1 MAGFFNTNWD
11 IGNSFNSPYGSNQQQ
26 QNIFGTNPMDQGRYV
41 GNPNHSNMPPRGVIS
56 NTGMVNPQYNL
67 YNQPTDMGGGNAFSG
82 NTTGGS
88 GTAEFARQGL
98 ELQRRKADPNDP
110 IYGVN
115 ARKSPGQIP
124 KGAARPTY
132 ARPPSELMN
141 PNSPTYKPGLE
152 EQWLERN
159 GGNPQIGDNG
169 FTQALPRPGVQ
180 PPVNLWGAPTG
191 YDPSQQQNI
200 FNPYS
205 LGNNQYYNPYSFGG
219 INTGTQ
225 DGTGEVP
232 WWQNYNTG
240 GTGVTPPTVTPP
252 TTPTQPTGNG
262 GGGGRQGKDLTYAE
276 TIKEM
281 GLYPNAEKAFEA
293 GDNQAAYRQD
303 HMQWRSGTGAWA
315 GNGKKAGESDGD
327 YPGRTVGNNVIK
339 GDKQRMAELMGLGNL
354 FMGNGNGMLKRTPND
369 RGGNDYTV
377 AGDGT
382 FVTPGG
388 TTVETQLTRDS
399 NLAAQEAF
407 QGFNSD
413 MLRKGNRLPFGENTN
428 IFGPAAPNGEQLSQ
442 TMVAQDDSGMFS
454 ISDIPNSY
462 SNIRGGDR
470 SGPAPTIQPAP
481 TTQYEAGP
489 AETRYGVNNSR
500 ELIESN
506 LFGVNKP
513 TAVEDAYNQ
522 RRFLS
527 MRQES
532 EKQAAMAES
541 KRAAEKYE
549 AQNRARETA
558 QVQARADR
566 AAQDR
571 QDAARRAQAQA
582 QDKAQKQ
589 AKAAADAKRAKEA
602 ANAAAAARQRQNNKY
617 STGPVAPRPSTGT
630 GGSSSGRGGRKGR
643 TTPKAKPKKTTTTRR
658 YTGRYGL

>member
-1 MAGFFNTNWD
+1 MAGQANGGQVVPPKGVNT
-11 IGNSFNSPYGSNQQQ
+11 GNPSG
-26 QNIFGTNPMDQGRYV
+26 NPMDMGRYV
-41 GNPNHSNMPPRGVIS
+41 GNPNHIAQQQAVQNPNHPMYMP
-56 NTGMVNPQYNL
+56 
-67 YNQPTDMGGGNAFSG
+67 QPTDMGGGNAFSG

-88 GTAEFARQGL
+88 GSRFPTGDISGEIGG
-98 ELQRRKADPNDP
+98 
-110 IYGVN
+110 IG
-115 ARKSPGQIP
+115 
-124 KGAARPTY
+124 RPTY
-132 ARPPSELMN
+132 ARPPSEFMN
-141 PNSPTYKPGLE
+141 PDSPNYKPGLE
-152 EQWLERN
+152 EQWLGLNQGGVPNTPEGFGKDGRPLPATPEYMKGFVPPRQQTMDSRMYTLN
-159 GGNPQIGDNG
+159 GKQMSGSSTYISALKQHLESIGQGNLFSEGLQNSNLTGQSSS
-169 FTQALPRPGVQ
+169 T
-180 PPVNLWGAPTG
+180 PVNLWGAPTG

-369 RGGNDYTV
+369 KGGNDYTV

-413 MLRKGNRLPFGENTN
+413 MLRRGNRLPFGENTN

-470 SGPAPTIQPAP
+470 SGSAPTIQPAP

-522 RRFLS
+522 RRFLL
-527 MRQES
+527 MKQES

-541 KRAAEKYE
+541 KRAAEEYE
-549 AQNRARETA
+549 AKNRAE
-558 QVQARADR
+558 
-566 AAQDR
+566 AA
-571 QDAARRAQAQA
+571 
-582 QDKAQKQ
+582 
-589 AKAAADAKRAKEA
+589 AKAAADA
-602 ANAAAAARQRQNNKY
+602 AAAQKRKNDNY
-617 STGPVAPRPSTGT
+617 ETGYVPPNIFTSGT
-630 GGSSSGRGGRKGR
+630 GGSSSGRGSRGGR
-643 TTPKAKPKKTTTTRR
+643 RR
-658 YTGRYGL
+658 

>member
-11 IGNSFNSPYGSNQQQ
+11 TGNSFNSPYGSNQQ

-41 GNPNHSNMPPRGVIS
+41 GNPNHIA
-56 NTGMVNPQYNL
+56 QQQL
-67 YNQPTDMGGGNAFSG
+67 GGGGGVVGGQFRPPP
-82 NTTGGS
+82 TTW
-88 GTAEFARQGL
+88 
-98 ELQRRKADPNDP
+98 
-110 IYGVN
+110 
-115 ARKSPGQIP
+115 
-124 KGAARPTY
+124 
-132 ARPPSELMN
+132 ARPPSELTD
-141 PNSPTYKPGLE
+141 PNSPTYKTGLE
-152 EQWLERN
+152 EQWLGLN
-159 GGNPQIGDNG
+159 QGGVPNTREGVGKDGRPLPAVPEYMKGFNPSGQHTMDSRMYTLDGKQMTGGSSYIAALRKHLESIGQGNLLDG
-169 FTQALPRPGVQ
+169 GTYTPSTLTT

-225 DGTGEVP
+225 GGTGEVP

-262 GGGGRQGKDLTYAE
+262 GGGGGQGKDLTYAE

-369 RGGNDYTV
+369 RSGNDYTV

-413 MLRKGNRLPFGENTN
+413 MLRRGNRLPFGENTN

-454 ISDIPNSY
+454 ISDIPSYSPY

-470 SGPAPTIQPAP
+470 SGSAPA
-481 TTQYEAGP
+481 TQYEAGP
-489 AETRYGVNNSR
+489 AEMTIAEVNALAGYNKGFGSGGQARYEAGRAETSAARV
-500 ELIESN
+500 
-506 LFGVNKP
+506 
-513 TAVEDAYNQ
+513 AA
-522 RRFLS
+522 
-527 MRQES
+527 
-532 EKQAAMAES
+532 EKQAAEQAQANIFMQNQVAE
-541 KRAAEKYE
+541 
-549 AQNRARETA
+549 QRARETA
-558 QVQARADR
+558 QKARADR

-582 QDKAQKQ
+582 QDKAQAQ

-602 ANAAAAARQRQNNKY
+602 ANAAAAARQRQNNNY

-630 GGSSSGRGGRKGR
+630 GGSSSGRGSRAGR
-643 TTPKAKPKKTTTTRR
+643 TAPAAPKAPKKTTTTRR